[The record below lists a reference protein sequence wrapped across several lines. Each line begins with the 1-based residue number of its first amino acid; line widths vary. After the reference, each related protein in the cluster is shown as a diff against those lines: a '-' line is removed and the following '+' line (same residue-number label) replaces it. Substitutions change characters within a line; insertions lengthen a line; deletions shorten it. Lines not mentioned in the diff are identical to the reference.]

1 MPHTALMSTAASLYH
16 RHRFPS
22 EIISHSV
29 WLYFRFSLLNELPRC
44 RRNVS
49 NARHLPSAMRLSE
62 NGVSSSVRLTPTDCV
77 TGHLVLATDGI
88 STKCSSKSTDD
99 SITFGCSGSRWR
111 VLDIRV
117 QTKRDKTAA
126 KKFFRKLLKGLR
138 YLPRMIVTDKLMSY
152 NAARTEVGPSV
163 EHAHQKYQNNR
174 AENSHQP
181 TRLREKAMRG
191 FKSSGH
197 AQRFSRP
204 SESLPHTSGWG
215 DICTALALTEQG

>member
-1 MPHTALMSTAASLYH
+1 MVSQVRSDLRQRTASQVTSTWRPMAS
-16 RHRFPS
+16 RR
-22 EIISHSV
+22 SV
-29 WLYFRFSLLNELPRC
+29 PQNQRTTPLP
-44 RRNVS
+44 
-49 NARHLPSAMRLSE
+49 
-62 NGVSSSVRLTPTDCV
+62 
-77 TGHLVLATDGI
+77 LA
-88 STKCSSKSTDD
+88 
-99 SITFGCSGSRWR
+99 CSGSGWR

-204 SESLPHTSGWG
+204 SESLRHTSGWG